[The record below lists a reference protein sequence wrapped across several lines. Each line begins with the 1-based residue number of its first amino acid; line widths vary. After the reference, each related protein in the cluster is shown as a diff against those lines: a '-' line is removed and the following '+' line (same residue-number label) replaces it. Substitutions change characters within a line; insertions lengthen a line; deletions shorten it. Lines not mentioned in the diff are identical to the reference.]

1 MKKYLVI
8 LLSFVLVLPAIK
20 AQEENKTES
29 FRRNNISLF
38 LSDVVFKRASIE
50 YEHVFG
56 NEGNISLNVP
66 ASVSFGKFT
75 DVYNEEVDWWV
86 GLGMKLYPTGQGKIR
101 YFFGPEVRVI
111 SSSYHNEYT
120 NVIYHDGWAER
131 IHYNEHEDYIH
142 TAFLFNNGMIY
153 EPTKSF
159 IFSVSLGVGFISK
172 DEKADERFLPMATP
186 SVRMGVRF

>member
-1 MKKYLVI
+1 MKKYLIV
-8 LLSFVLVLPAIK
+8 LMSFVWVLPAIQ
-20 AQEENKTES
+20 AQEESEETA
-29 FRRNNISLF
+29 FGRNNISLF
-38 LSDVVFKRASIE
+38 LSDVAFKRATLE

-56 NEGNISLNVP
+56 EEGNLSLNIP

-111 SSSYHNEYT
+111 SASYHNEYYE
-120 NVIYHDGWAER
+120 VIYHDGWAENV
-131 IHYNEHEDYIH
+131 HYEEHEDYIH

-153 EPTKSF
+153 EPTENF
-159 IFSVSLGVGFISK
+159 IFSVSMGVGFIAK
-172 DEKADERFLPMATP
+172 DEKADEQFLPMATP
-186 SVRMGVRF
+186 SVRMGIRF